1 MNLAPTLTT
10 HSHIRERS
18 RGNRRA
24 KLATYSS
31 LATLSLVIL
40 FAGFMVAVAAFSVYG
55 FRYSDRVYEGTT
67 LAGVDISGM
76 TRDEVAMA
84 MDSRFEDFSNT
95 PVVFSDGTSDYEVSV
110 SDLGITLNEDATV
123 DRAMAFGRSGTWW
136 DRSQAWTRGLI
147 QGQELSPVLEVD
159 DVAFRGALEIIAPD
173 VIYAPS
179 DARVEMSP
187 NGEVT
192 LVDDVPGRSLNV
204 GVTRDRVLAQISD
217 LEQSPVQ
224 LALISMPAG
233 VLSSDIERGLPVA
246 QRAVSSAITVT
257 AEEGKWGV
265 SRSVLSSLVSV
276 DDSGQLQ
283 VNRAGVTSF
292 VEGLASQIDRPAEN
306 ANVIVDDTGAIVVV
320 PQVDSATVD
329 QEASADRL
337 IEAIQAGETSV
348 DLVVTR
354 EEPAILDAT
363 AEEWAE
369 RAESYVADGLE
380 LTWTGGSSQL
390 GRADLLAAMVIE
402 ARPDDDEQF
411 SITFDESVLAA
422 TLEPLRED
430 LDIPVREAKFR
441 LIDGQIKFQE
451 EARQGREVD
460 VDASVEAITG
470 AIMNGDDGAGLVL
483 NSLEPTYTGA
493 DRESIVLE
501 DVLGQSQ
508 TYYGTSSE
516 PRRHNV
522 ERATELEDGWL
533 IPPDGVF
540 SYAEIM
546 GLVDEANGFV
556 TGFGIVADPNG
567 GVKTAPVIG
576 GGICQVSTTIFQA
589 AFWAGLPIEER
600 WAHPYWINSYGEA
613 PYGMQGLD
621 AMVNIEPGW
630 ALDLKFRNNTG
641 NWIALVMVADGE
653 YVRAEIL
660 GVDPGWDIQI
670 DDPVISDIVPPEGG
684 MIYTDTPELPKGQ
697 ELQVE
702 HARDGF
708 TSTITRVVTDSD
720 GNVVDEYS
728 YSSEY
733 SASRDRTL
741 RGTGEESGG

>member
-1 MNLAPTLTT
+1 M
-10 HSHIRERS
+10 
-18 RGNRRA
+18 
-24 KLATYSS
+24 
-31 LATLSLVIL
+31 SLVVL
-40 FAGFMVAVAAFSVYG
+40 FAGFMVAVTAFTVYG
-55 FRYSDRVYEGTT
+55 LRYSDRVYEGTV
-67 LAGVDISGM
+67 LAGVDIGGM
-76 TRDEVAMA
+76 TREEVAVVL
-84 MDSRFEDFSNT
+84 DSRFDDFAET
-95 PVVFSDGTSDYEVSV
+95 PVVFSDGSNEYEVPV
-110 SDLGITLNEDATV
+110 SELGISLNEEATI
-123 DRAMAFGRSGTWW
+123 DRAMAYGRSGTWW
-136 DRSQAWTRGLI
+136 ERSQAWSRGLI
-147 QGQELSPVLEVD
+147 EGQELSPVLEVND
-159 DVAFRGALEIIAPD
+159 TAFRGSLEIIAPE

-179 DARVEMSP
+179 DAHVVVSS
-187 NGEVT
+187 NGEAT
-192 LVDDVPGRSLNV
+192 LVDDVAGRSLHV
-204 GVTRDRVLAQISD
+204 GLTRDRVLEQVAD
-217 LEQSPVQ
+217 LEQAPVP
-224 LALISMPAG
+224 LALVSVPAG
-233 VLSSDIERGLPVA
+233 VLDSDIERGLPIA

-265 SRSVLSSLVSV
+265 SRSVLSTLVAV
-276 DDSGQLQ
+276 DETGQLQ
-283 VNRAGVTSF
+283 VNRSGVTSF

-306 ANVIVDDTGAIVVV
+306 ANVVIDETGAIVVV
-320 PQVDSATVD
+320 PHVNSAAVNI
-329 QEASADRL
+329 EASTDRL
-337 IEAIQAGETSV
+337 ITAIEGGETSV

-363 AEEWAE
+363 AEEWAD
-369 RAESYVADGLE
+369 RAEAYVQDGLE
-380 LTWTGGSSQL
+380 LTWSGGSSQL
-390 GRADLLAAMVIE
+390 GRADLVAALTIE
-402 ARPDDDEQF
+402 AHPDKEEQF
-411 SITFDESVLAA
+411 SLGFDPTVLAS
-422 TLEPLRED
+422 TLEPLRVD
-430 LDIPVREAKFR
+430 LDVPVREAKFR

-460 VDASVEAITG
+460 VDKTVEAITA
-470 AIMNGDDGAGLVL
+470 AIMNGDGSAGLVL

-493 DRESIVLE
+493 DRDSIVLE

-556 TGFGIVADPNG
+556 TGFGIVADPGG
-567 GVKTAPVIG
+567 GVTTAPVIG

-600 WAHPYWINSYGEA
+600 WAHPYWINSYGEE

-653 YVRAEIL
+653 YVHAEIL
-660 GVDPGWDIQI
+660 GVDPGWEI
-670 DDPVISDIVPPEGG
+670 DVADPVITDIEKPEEG
-684 MIYTDTPELPKGQ
+684 MTYTDSPELPKGQ

-702 HARDGF
+702 HAREGF
-708 TSTITRVVTDSD
+708 TSTITRVVRDSD
-720 GNVVDEYS
+720 GKVVDEYS

-733 SASRDRTL
+733 AASRDRTL
-741 RGTGEESGG
+741 RGTGTEQESGG